1 MKLPSPQSAFSLVET
16 LVAISILLLVMVG
29 PMTISSSA
37 AKSTSFSSEQVTA
50 FFLAQEGAELVQKA
64 RDDLQLTYF
73 AGINPDAWT
82 DFTRTAAGG
91 LYRLCYKDINP
102 NGCSMT
108 INTDSTGTLSN
119 SVDCSTPGNC
129 SLYLNSGTVRSKY
142 THSSAGNVLTPFT
155 RRITLENINANEV
168 KIVSRVTWRTG
179 SLRAEQKAEVE
190 TRLFN
195 TYGN

>member
-1 MKLPSPQSAFSLVET
+1 MRIHTTQSAFSLVET

-73 AGINPDAWT
+73 AGVNPDAWA

-91 LYRLCYKDINP
+91 LYRLCYTNINP
-102 NGCSMT
+102 NGCDIT
-108 INTDSTGTLSN
+108 INTDSTGTIS
-119 SVDCSTPGNC
+119 SPVDCSTLTNCNLYFGN
-129 SLYLNSGTVRSKY
+129 
-142 THSSAGNVLTPFT
+142 SSARSRYDHANSTNTITPFT
-155 RRITLENINANEV
+155 RRIYLENVNANEV
-168 KIVSRVTWRTG
+168 KVISRVTWRTG
-179 SLRAEQKAEVE
+179 SLRSEQKAEVE